1 MKHRK
6 NTLETGEILFLSWNE
21 RQARATVFSDVS
33 GTEKVG
39 FGRVR
44 EFPRLEFSGTG
55 MPGNFP
61 TRIFRELNMPGIS

>member
-1 MKHRK
+1 MV
-6 NTLETGEILFLSWNE
+6 
-21 RQARATVFSDVS
+21 AFSDVS
-33 GTEKVG
+33 GTKKVV

-61 TRIFRELNMPGIS
+61 TRIFRESNMPSISRLEIFGNRVAKIRELFSFENSYC